1 MFAPQAESVD
11 NESGVG
17 DISEMDNDDT
27 EADGSS
33 GEGCAEAQAGQK
45 AVESE
50 DESWTRPQNVVLTS
64 MDELTS
70 VIVGAVMKKAMADL
84 YHIAQAK
91 VAKDP
96 RIIKLFPDEKYD
108 ACRERAG
115 EGVGGVRGGVAVRG
129 LGEGGGAA
137 EKGPSPTG
145 TQHLKAVLST
155 TGRRT
160 QKSKKEIE
168 DFDFKIP
175 PLILFSV

>member
-1 MFAPQAESVD
+1 MPMFAPQAESVD
-11 NESGVG
+11 NESGLG

-33 GEGCAEAQAGQK
+33 GEGCAEAQASQK

-64 MDELTS
+64 LDELTS

-108 ACRERAG
+108 ECRERGG

-129 LGEGGGAA
+129 GGG
-137 EKGPSPTG
+137 GGRTG
-145 TQHLKAVLST
+145 QQRKALLQQAHNT
-155 TGRRT
+155 
-160 QKSKKEIE
+160 
-168 DFDFKIP
+168 
-175 PLILFSV
+175 

>member
-17 DISEMDNDDT
+17 DISEMDNDNDDA

-33 GEGCAEAQAGQK
+33 GEGCAEAPAGQK

-64 MDELTS
+64 LDDLSS

-84 YHIAQAK
+84 FHIAQAK

-108 ACRERAG
+108 ACGAGGG
-115 EGVGGVRGGVAVRG
+115 EGVGGVRGGVAVRSW
-129 LGEGGGAA
+129 GERGGGNR
-137 EKGPSPTG
+137 ESPSPTG
-145 TQHLKAVLST
+145 RQHLKAALSA

-160 QKSKKEIE
+160 QKS
-168 DFDFKIP
+168 
-175 PLILFSV
+175 